1 MAEPRTPV
9 PGAARPMSYRMSYK
23 MYLFLAIVALMA
35 ALVLHSNF
43 LISRLNAETQTLCT
57 VLARFFAV
65 STFRAAEDPTLRP
78 IFREVVGSINF
89 PIILTDTRSI
99 PRAWKLIGIEPSAV
113 PDSLLQ
119 QAARTGVV
127 PPVVKRI
134 QEKARELDRRH
145 APIKVERLGN
155 PGILGYVHYGE
166 PPLVSQLRW
175 VPYIEFAVI
184 LALLVFG
191 FVGFR
196 TLMTGEQRSLWAA
209 LAKETAHQLGT
220 PLSSLHG
227 WSAHLREAAAEQP
240 PAPER
245 LEAIAGEI
253 DLDLERLNK
262 IASRFGQ
269 VGSIP
274 VLREGD
280 LTETV
285 AGVARY
291 FRHRLPHLGRETQI
305 VERYEPVPKV
315 AFHPEL
321 MGWVVENLIRN
332 AIDAGDKDHG
342 EIVISTAWVP
352 ERHEVEIR
360 VRDNGRGMTAS
371 ERRKA
376 FTPGFTT
383 KRRGWGLGLA
393 LARRVVHE
401 YHRGRI
407 AIVESVPGQGT
418 TVCVAL
424 PVAPSP
430 RMTGVT

>member
-1 MAEPRTPV
+1 MAEPRTPA

-113 PDSLLQ
+113 PDSVLQ
-119 QAARTGVV
+119 RAAQTGVV

-332 AIDAGDKDHG
+332 AIDAGDKEHG
-342 EIVISTAWVP
+342 EIVISTVWVP

>member
-1 MAEPRTPV
+1 
-9 PGAARPMSYRMSYK
+9 MSYK
-23 MYLFLAIVALMA
+23 MYLFLAIVTLMA
-35 ALVLHSNF
+35 ALVLHSNY
-43 LISRLNAETQTLCT
+43 LISRLNTETQSLCT

-65 STFRAAEDPTLRP
+65 STFRAAEDPILRP

-89 PIILTDTRSI
+89 PIILTDTRGI
-99 PRAWKLIGIEPSAV
+99 PRAWKLIGIELSAV
-113 PDSLLQ
+113 PDSVLQ
-119 QAARTGVV
+119 RAAETGIV
-127 PPVVKRI
+127 PPLVKRI
-134 QEKARELDRRH
+134 QDKARELDRRH
-145 APIKVERLGN
+145 PAIMVERLGN

-166 PPLVSQLRW
+166 PPLVSRLRW
-175 VPYIEFAVI
+175 VPYIEFGVI

-196 TLMTGEQRSLWAA
+196 TLMAGEQRSLWAA

-240 PAPER
+240 PTPGR

-291 FRHRLPHLGRETQI
+291 FRHRLPHLGRETEI
-305 VERYEPVPKV
+305 VERYEPVPRV

-321 MGWVVENLIRN
+321 MEWVVENLIRN
-332 AIDAGDKDHG
+332 AIDAGDKERG
-342 EIVISTAWVP
+342 EIVISTVWVP

-360 VRDNGRGMTAS
+360 VRDNGRGMSAR

-407 AIVESVPGQGT
+407 TIVESVPGHGT

-430 RMTGVT
+430 RMTGVA

>member
-1 MAEPRTPV
+1 MAEPRTPA

-89 PIILTDTRSI
+89 PIILTDPHDI

-113 PDSLLQ
+113 PDSVLQ
-119 QAARTGVV
+119 QAAETGVV
-127 PPVVKRI
+127 PPVVRRI

-155 PGILGYVHYGE
+155 PGTLGYVHYGE

-285 AGVARY
+285 AGVSRY

-321 MGWVVENLIRN
+321 MEWVVENLIRN
-332 AIDAGDKDHG
+332 AIDAGDKEHG
-342 EIVISTAWVP
+342 EIVISTVWVP

>member
-119 QAARTGVV
+119 QAAQTGVV

-342 EIVISTAWVP
+342 EIVISTVWVP